1 MACKA
6 VILVG
11 GPSRGTR
18 FRPLSLNVPK
28 PLFPVA
34 GQPILYHHVAALSK
48 VQNLTEILLIGFY
61 EDSVFTSFIDRIN
74 FEFPHLK
81 ITYLREYQALG
92 TAGGIYHFRDKI
104 LLGAPSNFFVLNAD
118 VCCSF
123 PLSQMMALHQ
133 EKNAMC
139 TILGTK
145 VDKAAAGRFGCI
157 VAEPET
163 NEVLHYVEK
172 PKSFVSDLISC
183 GIYLFQ
189 RSIFTEIKQAV
200 EKKDE
205 DVIDAETD
213 FVEESTERLQLE
225 QDIFTRLTAQKK
237 MFVYS
242 SQSFFNQIKTAVS
255 ALPASSLYLQDMFQ
269 NAPEK
274 LAHSRENGPEIVG
287 AVYIHPSANVH
298 PDARI
303 GPNVSIGPRAVI
315 GKGVRIRD
323 SIILDN
329 VEVQDHSCVLW
340 SIIGWSSRI
349 GSWAR
354 VEGTPMDNYNATV
367 TQNGVKIQSITILG
381 KEVNV
386 DDEVIIRNCIV
397 LPHKDLAIDCHN
409 EILL

>member
-34 GQPILYHHVAALSK
+34 GQPILYHHVTALSK

-61 EDSVFTSFIDRIN
+61 EDSIFTNFIDRMN

-92 TAGGIYHFRDKI
+92 TAGGLYHFRDKI
-104 LLGAPSNFFVLNAD
+104 LLGAPNNFFVLNAD

-123 PLSQMMALHQ
+123 PLNEMMAFHQ
-133 EKNAMC
+133 EKKSMC

-145 VDKAAAGRFGCI
+145 VDKAIANRFGCI
-157 VAEPET
+157 VAQSET

-172 PKSFVSDLISC
+172 PETFVSDLVSC
-183 GIYLFQ
+183 GIYLFH
-189 RSIFTEIKQAV
+189 RSIFADIKRAV

-205 DVIDAETD
+205 NDTETA

-225 QDIFTRLTAQKK
+225 QDIFPRLTAQKK

-242 SQSFFNQIKTAVS
+242 SQSFFSQIKTAVS
-255 ALPASSLYLQDMFQ
+255 ALPASNLYLREMFE
-269 NAPEK
+269 NTPEK
-274 LAHSRENGPEIVG
+274 LARNCANGPEIVG
-287 AVYIHPSANVH
+287 AVYIHPSASVH
-298 PDARI
+298 PEARI

-315 GKGVRIRD
+315 GRGVRIRD

-329 VEVQDHSCVLW
+329 VEVQEHSCVLW

-367 TQNGVKIQSITILG
+367 TKNGVKIQSIAILG

-386 DDEVIIRNCIV
+386 DNEVIIRNCIV
-397 LPHKDLAIDCHN
+397 LPHKDLTIDFHN